1 MKTKK
6 ALAVVLAVVM
16 LVMPLAVSSFAAT
29 ANAIITGPLKTDY
42 NDTEYFNAQ
51 GLSIVYE
58 NEIIIYTPA
67 DSNFRFEPAPNELLS
82 VETTE
87 VAVYY
92 NNSFIGMVPVTVD
105 HLLGELTVIDHGHG
119 YFCLGC
125 GTLHNFENHI
135 VEEWIPNDDGG
146 IFTMQTQ
153 TGICTICNAQVTESI
168 PGSEGFLSLFDF
180 DTEGALTE
188 LESSVVLYF
197 YQIAVTLIQ
206 MLVGIS

>member
-6 ALAVVLAVVM
+6 ALAVLLAVVM
-16 LVMPLAVSSFAAT
+16 LVMPLAVSSFAASV
-29 ANAIITGPLKTDY
+29 NAIVTNPIKTAY

-51 GLSIVYE
+51 GLSIIYG
-58 NEIIIYTPA
+58 NEIIFYTPA
-67 DSNFRFEPAPNELLS
+67 DSNFRFEPASNELLS

-92 NNSFIGMVPVTVD
+92 NNTFIGMVPVTVD
-105 HLLGELTVIDHGHG
+105 HLLGELTAIDHGHG

-153 TGICTICNAQVTESI
+153 TGTCTICNAQVTESI
-168 PGSEGFLSLFDF
+168 PGSEKFLYLFNVGE
-180 DTEGALTE
+180 EGSMTE
-188 LESSVVLYF
+188 LELTVITYF
-197 YQIAVTLIQ
+197 QQIVISLLQ
-206 MLVGIS
+206 MLTGIS